1 MRARTCNKS
10 QSGRP
15 NFVATYIGDA
25 VYICPGI
32 EMRMRMEARN
42 GTRIETGI
50 EIEFKI
56 EFKIELLRSSRRST
70 LRSIGDKH

>member
-15 NFVATYIGDA
+15 SFEATYIGDA
-25 VYICPGI
+25 VNTCPGI

-42 GTRIETGI
+42 GTGIETGT
-50 EIEFKI
+50 EIDFKI
-56 EFKIELLRSSRRST
+56 EFKIEFA
-70 LRSIGDKH
+70 IE